1 MPLLPSTHLPTCP
14 PACHPPQVKAD
25 LLLDQAAV
33 EAALRQAGASATGV
47 THIFHCA
54 YIMRQEAAEE
64 CGVNLSMLRNVVEGA
79 EAAGCRLQHV
89 FCMQGTKWY
98 GQASRWWWLVC
109 CCGWLVAGGRMCA
122 VWVSRIVDEI

>member
-64 CGVNLSMLRNVVEGA
+64 CGVNLSMLRNGGGGGRGGGLPPAARVLHAGNQVVRPGKPLVVA
-79 EAAGCRLQHV
+79 GVLLRLAGC
-89 FCMQGTKWY
+89 
-98 GQASRWWWLVC
+98 WWQNVR
-109 CCGWLVAGGRMCA
+109 GVG
-122 VWVSRIVDEI
+122 VPDS